1 MEWMSPMDA
10 SFLHIEGPN
19 NPMHIGGVSIFEG
32 PAPPFERLEEMVS
45 AKLDAVPRYRQKVRF
60 VPLSLGRPVW
70 VDDPHFNLTYH
81 LRHSALPAPG
91 TDDVLRRTAAR
102 IFAHHLDR
110 RKPLWEIW
118 MIEGLS
124 ENRWALLSKVHHC
137 MVDGVSATDL
147 MTVMFDA
154 MPAAGAPATWQPAP
168 EPSDVEL
175 VVRTLTHQALNPSEQ
190 IRFVRAAVRRPRA
203 TVAQAQEAVRAI
215 ASAGGL
221 LKPLGRS
228 SLTGRVGPHR
238 TWSTAHLR
246 LSDVKTVRSA
256 LGGTVNDVVLTV
268 VTGGLR
274 ELLESRGEAVDG
286 RGVRALIPVSVR
298 SPGERGVYNN
308 QVSAMFAELPV
319 GIVDPVARLQRVRE
333 QMDGLKDSKQA
344 VAGQVL
350 TSLSGFAPPM
360 LLALGGRLA
369 ARSPSLGVQTG
380 VTNVPGP
387 QKSLQTLDR
396 RMLES
401 FPFVPVIGNV
411 RFSIAIFSY
420 DGGLYFGVTG
430 DYDSSRDVDV
440 LTAAIEASMERLL
453 GVAERTPAS
462 ETPARAA
469 GPRSAAG
476 LKSAAAPKAAASP
489 DPAPEAAPRPT

>member
-32 PAPPFERLEEMVS
+32 PAPSFERLEEMVS

-60 VPLSLGRPVW
+60 VPLNLGRPVW

-91 TDDVLRRTAAR
+91 TDEILRRTAAR

-118 MIEGLS
+118 MVEGLS
-124 ENRWALLSKVHHC
+124 DGRWALLSKVHHC

-147 MTVMFDA
+147 MTVMFDDA
-154 MPAAGAPATWQPAP
+154 PAAASSVAWQPTP
-168 EPSDVEL
+168 EPSDLEL
-175 VVRTLTHQALNPSEQ
+175 VVRTLTRQALNPSEQ
-190 IRFVRAAVRRPRA
+190 VRVVRAAVRRPRA
-203 TVAQAQEAVRAI
+203 SLAQAQEAVRAI
-215 ASAGGL
+215 ASAGGV

-228 SLTGRVGPHR
+228 SLTGPVGPHR
-238 TWSTAHLR
+238 AWSTAHVY
-246 LSDVKTVRSA
+246 LSDVKTIRAA
-256 LGGTVNDVVLTV
+256 LGGTVNDVVLTIV
-268 VTGGLR
+268 SGGLR
-274 ELLESRGEAVDG
+274 ELLRTRGEEVDE

-298 SPGERGVYNN
+298 TPGERGVYNN

-319 GIVDPVARLQRVRE
+319 GVGDPMERLERVRA
-333 QMDGLKDSKQA
+333 QMDGLKQSKQA

-387 QKSLQTLDR
+387 QHALKTLDR

-411 RFSIAIFSY
+411 RISIAIFSY

-430 DYDSSRDVDV
+430 DYDSSSDIAV
-440 LTAAIEASMERLL
+440 LTAGIEVSMNQLL
-453 GVAERTPAS
+453 ELAEPAPAPPVAPEAEPA
-462 ETPARAA
+462 
-469 GPRSAAG
+469 
-476 LKSAAAPKAAASP
+476 
-489 DPAPEAAPRPT
+489 PAPETTPRPT